1 VYTHDARKNMS
12 NNKEGWSTLIINARK
27 DLGIS
32 RNELALE
39 IGITKQTVALWET
52 ENRTPKTRDL
62 WPLFRYLRF
71 SDDDMVSFLLRVRR
85 R

>member
-1 VYTHDARKNMS
+1 MS
-12 NNKEGWSTLIINARK
+12 NNKEGWADLIINARK

-32 RNELALE
+32 RSEVALE
-39 IGITKQTVALWET
+39 VGVTKQTIALWET
-52 ENRTPKTRDL
+52 ESRTPKTRDL
-62 WPLFRYLRF
+62 WSLFRFLRL

>member
-1 VYTHDARKNMS
+1 MS
-12 NNKEGWSTLIINARK
+12 NNKEGWADLIINARK

-32 RNELALE
+32 RSEVALE
-39 IGITKQTVALWET
+39 VGVTKQTIALWET
-52 ENRTPKTRDL
+52 ESRTPKTRDL
-62 WPLFRYLRF
+62 WSLFRYLRL

>member
-1 VYTHDARKNMS
+1 MKKD
-12 NNKEGWSTLIINARK
+12 KEGWAALLVTARK

-39 IGITKQTVALWET
+39 IGVTKQTVALWET
-52 ENRTPKTRDL
+52 ESRTPKTRDL